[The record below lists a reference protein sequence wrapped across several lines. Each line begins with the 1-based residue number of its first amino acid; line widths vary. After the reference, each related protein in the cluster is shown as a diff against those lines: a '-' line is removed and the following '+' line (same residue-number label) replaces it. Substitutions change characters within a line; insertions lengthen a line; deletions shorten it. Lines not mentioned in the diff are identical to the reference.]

1 MKTNALSIQPDH
13 AGPQSDRRGG
23 RRPVRALVGVA
34 AGVLLA
40 VAVPAAASAHVHV
53 DPGEAPA
60 GATERLTFSFSHG
73 CEGSPTT
80 ALVFD
85 IPDEVGNATPIVSGG
100 WTITR
105 ELGTDGLP
113 TQITYTAGAPL
124 DGGIKAELSMDVR
137 FEESAEGT
145 EVAFPVTQEC
155 VTGAHEWTQVAADGE
170 DPAALESPAP
180 LVAVGAFVED
190 TAGHAGDHAAD
201 DHAAEAADDHA
212 AGADA
217 AVAGDAS
224 AQAEAPAAADDPVA
238 RIIAGAAGVIGIAAL
253 VTAIVTRR
261 TRRN

>member
-145 EVAFPVTQEC
+145 EVAFPVTQG
-155 VTGAHEWTQVAADGE
+155 VRNRRARVDAGRRRRRRPGGAG
-170 DPAALESPAP
+170 
-180 LVAVGAFVED
+180 
-190 TAGHAGDHAAD
+190 
-201 DHAAEAADDHA
+201 
-212 AGADA
+212 
-217 AVAGDAS
+217 VAGT
-224 AQAEAPAAADDPVA
+224 VGRGGCLRGGHRWA
-238 RIIAGAAGVIGIAAL
+238 RG
-253 VTAIVTRR
+253 
-261 TRRN
+261 